1 MTCHRIFIVPLKGD
15 NYKKLMTASS
25 SPKSS
30 NWRSFAERL
39 TSLSQSEGQPYF
51 LSEAFLL
58 LNDLITVDSCAV
70 FKVAADKT
78 TGAQHLCTFGLL
90 KDDLAALL
98 AEDYVKHGF
107 KNDPMV
113 QTALLSPNARV
124 RRLPNTHYSSL
135 YRSQYFQK
143 AKLIDKVS
151 SIHASKNVLFLINFY
166 RLETTGSFDTK
177 EFEDLQRLAPIIG
190 RFVLR
195 HMRLAQD
202 PPLGRHQLSQKID
215 QIMDDNTQAFS
226 RLSTRERDVCRHSLL
241 GKEEKDIAEIMQVS
255 KSTVITHRRRIYA
268 KLNIGSKTELF
279 QIALMCL

>member
-1 MTCHRIFIVPLKGD
+1 
-15 NYKKLMTASS
+15 MTASS

-39 TSLSQSEGQPYF
+39 TSLSQSEGQPHF

-58 LNDLITVDSCAV
+58 LNDLITVDSCAM

-78 TGAQHLCTFGLL
+78 TGAQHLCTFGRL

-151 SIHASKNVLFLINFY
+151 SIHASKNVLFLVNFY
-166 RLETTGSFDTK
+166 RLETTGPFDTK

-195 HMRLAQD
+195 LAQD
-202 PPLGRHQLSQKID
+202 LPLGRHQLSQKID

>member
-1 MTCHRIFIVPLKGD
+1 MQTTLSRPD
-15 NYKKLMTASS
+15 
-25 SPKSS
+25 S

-39 TSLSQSEGQPYF
+39 TSLSQSEGQAHF
-51 LSEAFLL
+51 LDEAFLL

-98 AEDYVKHGF
+98 AEDYIKHGF

-113 QTALLSPNARV
+113 KTALLTPSARV

-151 SIHASKNVLFLINFY
+151 SIHASKSVLFLVNFY
-166 RLETTGSFDTK
+166 RLESTGAFNPE

-202 PPLGRHQLSQKID
+202 QRTDGSQLEQKID
-215 QIMDDNTQAFS
+215 QIMDDNTQIFS
-226 RLSTRERDVCRHSLL
+226 RLSARERDVCRYSLL
-241 GKEEKDIAEIMQVS
+241 GKEEKEIAQIMQLRQ
-255 KSTVITHRRRIYA
+255 STIITHRRRIYA

-279 QIALMCL
+279 QMALMSV